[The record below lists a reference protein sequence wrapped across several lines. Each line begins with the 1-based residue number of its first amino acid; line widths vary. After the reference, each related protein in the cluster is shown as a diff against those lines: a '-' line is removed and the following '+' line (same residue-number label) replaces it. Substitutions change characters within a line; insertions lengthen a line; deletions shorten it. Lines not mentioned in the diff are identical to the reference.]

1 VRMEDLREVS
11 KVSKVNKVNKEEN
24 RRFVYSA
31 LRRPGQR
38 EPRLGQFTSRAVKG
52 NGSLFILAHIFC
64 TSLKSCLTE

>member
-1 VRMEDLREVS
+1 MRMEDLREVS
-11 KVSKVNKVNKEEN
+11 KVSKVNKEEN

-64 TSLKSCLTE
+64 TSLK

>member
-1 VRMEDLREVS
+1 VRMEDLRE
-11 KVSKVNKVNKEEN
+11 VSKVNKVNKEEN

-52 NGSLFILAHIFC
+52 NGFLFKLAHIFC